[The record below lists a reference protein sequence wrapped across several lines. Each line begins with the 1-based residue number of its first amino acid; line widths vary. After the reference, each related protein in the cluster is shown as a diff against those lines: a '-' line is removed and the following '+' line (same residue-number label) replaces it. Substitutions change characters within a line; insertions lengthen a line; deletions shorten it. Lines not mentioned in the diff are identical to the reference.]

1 MDQWWPGEGA
11 KGGAEYTGGAQES
24 IFVSWQGVTF
34 PCLDGGGSNMTLCIC
49 QNSKNST
56 PELSELEYKF

>member
-34 PCLDGGGSNMTLCIC
+34 PCLDGGGSNMTLCI
-49 QNSKNST
+49 
-56 PELSELEYKF
+56 